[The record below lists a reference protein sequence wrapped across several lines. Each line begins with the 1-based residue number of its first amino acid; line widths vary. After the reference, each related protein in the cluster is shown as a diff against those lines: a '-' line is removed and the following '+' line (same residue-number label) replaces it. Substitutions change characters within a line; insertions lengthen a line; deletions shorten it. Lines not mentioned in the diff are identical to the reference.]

1 MKTKSTRK
9 RTSETT
15 KHAKKTK
22 NPWLKSI
29 ATRGL
34 PACDAQAGVKV
45 AYVGATGRSP
55 LHKGMHPPS
64 VSDFFDFAETG
75 HGRPVSWIH

>member
-1 MKTKSTRK
+1 MDRQDEQDENQEHEKSTRK

-45 AYVGATGRSP
+45 AFT
-55 LHKGMHPPS
+55 
-64 VSDFFDFAETG
+64 
-75 HGRPVSWIH
+75 